1 MWFINAHATSARGSV
16 ALENQIQIYQVHTK
30 DQVFITAVHSN
41 NIHDLLSPLCIYT
54 LKIKELRQGL
64 GVHGYRKP
72 KDIWSVK
79 GRLKGHFLNWYMRLS
94 NIFVNTVFTLKVKGL
109 CQELRAHSQESSD
122 LKSKG
127 TLLIVNEATCTY
139 TRFSNICQHY
149 VYSQNMRSSTTSGTA
164 VHSYR
169 ESKVQWSVK
178 ETFRKDTWSKF
189 QKDEERYWQG
199 NWQMSIK
206 HHHSGR
212 VTVQM
217 LSSLNK

>member
-1 MWFINAHATSARGSV
+1 M
-16 ALENQIQIYQVHTK
+16 
-30 DQVFITAVHSN
+30 
-41 NIHDLLSPLCIYT
+41 YT

-64 GVHGYRKP
+64 GMHGYRKP

-79 GRLKGHFLNWYMRLS
+79 GWLKGHFLNWYTRLS
-94 NIFVNTVFTLKVKGL
+94 NIFVNTVFTLEVKGP

-122 LKSKG
+122 LKSKD
-127 TLLIVNEATCTY
+127 TSLIVNKATCTY
-139 TRFSNICQHY
+139 MRFSNISSTLCLL
-149 VYSQNMRSSTTSGTA
+149 SNMRSSTTSGTA

-206 HHHSGR
+206 HHPSGR

-217 LSSLNK
+217 LRSLNK